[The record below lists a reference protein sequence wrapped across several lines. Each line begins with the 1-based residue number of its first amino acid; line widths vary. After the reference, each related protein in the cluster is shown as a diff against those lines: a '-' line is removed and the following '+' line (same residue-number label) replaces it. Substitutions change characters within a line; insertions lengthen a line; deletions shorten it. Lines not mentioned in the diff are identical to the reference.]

1 MKLNYLY
8 NFKKFYIKRKVKN
21 IITTLIIYLFLTF
34 SSLADA
40 VTEYISNLIPGE
52 GDTELSIDLR
62 ENYSADFSILLVREL
77 ASSSDDNMFTQL
89 SLFNTEK
96 DSKDRIV
103 ANLGLGKRFLSE
115 DKFSMTGFNTFL
127 DYDDEGNLRASV
139 GLEMRNAVLN
149 FAFNNYFGLDDADGE
164 KVLDG
169 YDMRLASQIPYVHW
183 ADIFINSYSWDGVTR
198 DDVEGLMYGTEM
210 LLSPNINLEI
220 AFDDKD
226 KAGLDDEYYA
236 KIMFV
241 HPPRN
246 SASISDGISSDMWR
260 AQKDMSDEMLTKV
273 KRNNKIMVEFSGSA
287 SIVRAD

>member
-1 MKLNYLY
+1 MKRYLLTI
-8 NFKKFYIKRKVKN
+8 FFYLSF
-21 IITTLIIYLFLTF
+21 ITA
-34 SSLADA
+34 SNADA
-40 VTEYISNLIPGE
+40 VTDYISNLIPGG

-62 ENYSADFSILLVREL
+62 ENHSADFSILLVREL
-77 ASSSDDNMFTQL
+77 DSNQSNNTFTQL

-96 DSKDRIV
+96 DSDERIV
-103 ANLGLGKRFLSE
+103 ANLGFGKRFLSE
-115 DKFSMTGFNTFL
+115 DKFSMTGINTFL
-127 DYDDEGNLRASV
+127 DYDEEGNLRSSI
-139 GLEMRNAVLN
+139 GFEMRNAVLN

-164 KVLDG
+164 NVLDG
-169 YDMRLASQIPYVHW
+169 YDMRLASQIPYIHW

-287 SIVRAD
+287 NIVRAD

>member
-1 MKLNYLY
+1 MKSLFLS
-8 NFKKFYIKRKVKN
+8 FILACHL
-21 IITTLIIYLFLTF
+21 ITTASANALSDYF
-34 SSLADA
+34 
-40 VTEYISNLIPGE
+40 SNLIPGD

-62 ENYSADFSILLVREL
+62 ENHSADYSLLLVREL
-77 ASSSDDNMFTQL
+77 DGETNKNTFTQL

-96 DSKDRIV
+96 DSKDRNV
-103 ANLGLGKRFLSE
+103 LNFGVGKRFLSD
-115 DKFSMTGFNTFL
+115 DKFSLTGLNAFL
-127 DYDDEGNLRASV
+127 DYDDEGNLRSSI
-139 GLEMRNAVLN
+139 GLEVRNAVLD
-149 FAFNNYFGLDDADGE
+149 FSFNNYFALDDADGE

-169 YDMRLASQIPYVHW
+169 YDLRLASQIPYVHW

-210 LLSPNINLEI
+210 LLSPNINLEV

-287 SIVRAD
+287 NIVRAD

>member
-1 MKLNYLY
+1 M
-8 NFKKFYIKRKVKN
+8 KN
-21 IITTLIIYLFLTF
+21 IVITLFIYLFLTL

-62 ENYSADFSILLVREL
+62 ENHSADFSILLVREL

-103 ANLGLGKRFLSE
+103 ANLGVGKRFLSD
-115 DKFSMTGFNTFL
+115 DKFSLTGLNAFL
-127 DYDDEGNLRASV
+127 DYDDEGNLRSSI
-139 GLEMRNAVLN
+139 GLEVRNAVLD
-149 FAFNNYFGLDDADGE
+149 FSFNNYFALDDADGE

-169 YDMRLASQIPYVHW
+169 YDLRLASQIPYVHW

-287 SIVRAD
+287 NIVRAD

>member
-1 MKLNYLY
+1 MKSIILSFILACHL
-8 NFKKFYIKRKVKN
+8 
-21 IITTLIIYLFLTF
+21 ITTASANAISDYF
-34 SSLADA
+34 
-40 VTEYISNLIPGE
+40 SNLIPGD

-62 ENYSADFSILLVREL
+62 ENHSADYSLLLVREL
-77 ASSSDDNMFTQL
+77 DGDTNKNTFTQL

-96 DSKDRIV
+96 DSKDRNV
-103 ANLGLGKRFLSE
+103 LNFGVGKRFLSD
-115 DKFSMTGFNTFL
+115 DKFSLTGLNAFL
-127 DYDDEGNLRASV
+127 DYDDEGNLRSSI
-139 GLEMRNAVLN
+139 GLEVRNAVLD
-149 FAFNNYFGLDDADGE
+149 FSFNNYFALDDADGE

-169 YDMRLASQIPYVHW
+169 YDLRLASQIPYVHW

>member
-1 MKLNYLY
+1 MKKYFLIILS
-8 NFKKFYIKRKVKN
+8 YIS
-21 IITTLIIYLFLTF
+21 IITA
-34 SSLADA
+34 SNADA
-40 VTEYISNLIPGE
+40 VTDYISNLIPGD

-62 ENYSADFSILLVREL
+62 ENHSADFSILLVREL
-77 ASSSDDNMFTQL
+77 DSNQSNNTFTQL

-96 DSKDRIV
+96 NSDDRFV

-115 DKFSMTGFNTFL
+115 DKFSMTGINAFV
-127 DYDDEGNLRASV
+127 DYDDEGNLRSSI
-139 GLEMRNAVLN
+139 GFEMRNAVLN

-169 YDMRLASQIPYVHW
+169 YELRLASQIPYVHW

-198 DDVEGLMYGTEM
+198 DDVEGLMYGSEM

-226 KAGLDDEYYA
+226 KAGLEDEYYA

-246 SASISDGISSDMWR
+246 NVSISDGISSDMWR
-260 AQKDMSDEMLTKV
+260 AQKNMSDEMLKKV
-273 KRNNKIMVEFSGSA
+273 KRNNKIFVEFSGSA
-287 SIVRAD
+287 NIVRAD

>member
-1 MKLNYLY
+1 MKSIILSFILACHL
-8 NFKKFYIKRKVKN
+8 
-21 IITTLIIYLFLTF
+21 ITTASANAISDYF
-34 SSLADA
+34 
-40 VTEYISNLIPGE
+40 SNLIPGD

-62 ENYSADFSILLVREL
+62 ENHSADYSLLLVREL
-77 ASSSDDNMFTQL
+77 DGETNKNTFTQL

-96 DSKDRIV
+96 DSKDRNV
-103 ANLGLGKRFLSE
+103 LNFGVGKRFLSD
-115 DKFSMTGFNTFL
+115 DKFSLTGLNAFL
-127 DYDDEGNLRASV
+127 DYDDEGNLRSSI
-139 GLEMRNAVLN
+139 GLEVRNAVLD
-149 FAFNNYFGLDDADGE
+149 FSFNNYFALDDADGE

-169 YDMRLASQIPYVHW
+169 YDLRLASQIPYVHW

>member
-1 MKLNYLY
+1 M
-8 NFKKFYIKRKVKN
+8 KN
-21 IITTLIIYLFLTF
+21 IVITLFIYLFLTL

-62 ENYSADFSILLVREL
+62 ENHSADFSILLVREL

-169 YDMRLASQIPYVHW
+169 YNMRLASQIPYVHW

>member
-1 MKLNYLY
+1 MKNLFLSL
-8 NFKKFYIKRKVKN
+8 ILAC
-21 IITTLIIYLFLTF
+21 ILITTASANSISDYF
-34 SSLADA
+34 
-40 VTEYISNLIPGE
+40 SNLIPGD

-62 ENYSADFSILLVREL
+62 ENHSADYSLLLVREL
-77 ASSSDDNMFTQL
+77 DGETTQNTFTQL

-96 DSKDRIV
+96 DSKDRNV
-103 ANLGLGKRFLSE
+103 LNFGVGKRFLSD
-115 DKFSMTGFNTFL
+115 DKFSLTGLNAFL
-127 DYDDEGNLRASV
+127 DYDDEGNLRSSI
-139 GLEMRNAVLN
+139 GLEVRNAVLD
-149 FAFNNYFGLDDADGE
+149 FSFNNYFALDDADGE

-169 YDMRLASQIPYVHW
+169 YDLRLASQIPYVHW

-287 SIVRAD
+287 NIVRAD

>member
-1 MKLNYLY
+1 MKNLFLS
-8 NFKKFYIKRKVKN
+8 FILACFL
-21 IITTLIIYLFLTF
+21 ITTASANAISDYF
-34 SSLADA
+34 
-40 VTEYISNLIPGE
+40 SNLIPGD

-62 ENYSADFSILLVREL
+62 ENHSADYSLLLVREL
-77 ASSSDDNMFTQL
+77 DGETNKNTFTQL

-96 DSKDRIV
+96 DSKDRNV
-103 ANLGLGKRFLSE
+103 LNFGVGKRFLSD
-115 DKFSMTGFNTFL
+115 DKFSLTGLNAFL
-127 DYDDEGNLRASV
+127 DYDDEGNLRSSI
-139 GLEMRNAVLN
+139 GLEIRNAVLD
-149 FAFNNYFGLDDADGE
+149 FSFNNYFALDDADGE

-169 YDMRLASQIPYVHW
+169 YDLRLASQIPYVHW

>member
-1 MKLNYLY
+1 MKKYFLTILV
-8 NFKKFYIKRKVKN
+8 YIS
-21 IITTLIIYLFLTF
+21 IITG
-34 SSLADA
+34 SNADA
-40 VTEYISNLIPGE
+40 VTDYISNLIPGD

-62 ENYSADFSILLVREL
+62 ENHSADFSILLVREL
-77 ASSSDDNMFTQL
+77 DSNQSNNTFTQL

-96 DSKDRIV
+96 NSDDRFV

-115 DKFSMTGFNTFL
+115 DTFSITGINAFL
-127 DYDDEGNLRASV
+127 DYDDEGNLRSSI
-139 GLEMRNAVLN
+139 GFEMRNAVLN

-169 YDMRLASQIPYVHW
+169 YDLRLASQIPYIHW
-183 ADIFINSYSWDGVTR
+183 ADIFINSYSWDGVKR

-246 SASISDGISSDMWR
+246 SVSISDGISSDMWR

-273 KRNNKIMVEFSGSA
+273 KRNNKIFVEFNGSA
-287 SIVRAD
+287 SIVRGD

>member
-1 MKLNYLY
+1 MKNLFISFVLTC
-8 NFKKFYIKRKVKN
+8 FL
-21 IITTLIIYLFLTF
+21 ITTASANAISDYF
-34 SSLADA
+34 
-40 VTEYISNLIPGE
+40 SNLIPGD

-62 ENYSADFSILLVREL
+62 ENHSADYSLLLVREL
-77 ASSSDDNMFTQL
+77 DGETNKNTFTQL

-96 DSKDRIV
+96 DSKDRNV
-103 ANLGLGKRFLSE
+103 LNFGVGKRFLSD
-115 DKFSMTGFNTFL
+115 DKFSLTGLNAFL
-127 DYDDEGNLRASV
+127 DYDDEGNLRSSI
-139 GLEMRNAVLN
+139 GLEVRNAVLD
-149 FAFNNYFGLDDADGE
+149 FSFNNYFALDDADGE

-169 YDMRLASQIPYVHW
+169 YDLRLASQIPYVHW

>member
-1 MKLNYLY
+1 MKN
-8 NFKKFYIKRKVKN
+8 
-21 IITTLIIYLFLTF
+21 LFLSFLLMCFLISTASANAISDYF
-34 SSLADA
+34 
-40 VTEYISNLIPGE
+40 SNLIPGG

-62 ENYSADFSILLVREL
+62 ENHSADYSLLLVREL
-77 ASSSDDNMFTQL
+77 DGEASQNTFTQL

-96 DSKDRIV
+96 NSKDRNV
-103 ANLGLGKRFLSE
+103 LNFGLGKRFLSD
-115 DKFSMTGFNTFL
+115 DKFSLTGLNAFL
-127 DYDDEGNLRASV
+127 DYDDEGNLRSSI
-139 GLEMRNAVLN
+139 GLEIRNAVLD
-149 FAFNNYFGLDDADGE
+149 FSFNNYFALDDADGE

-169 YDMRLASQIPYVHW
+169 YDLRLASQIPYVHW
-183 ADIFINSYSWDGVTR
+183 ADIFINSYSWDGVAR
-198 DDVEGLMYGTEM
+198 DDVEGIMYGAEM

-226 KAGLDDEYYA
+226 KSGLEDEYYA

-241 HPPRN
+241 HPARN

-273 KRNNKIMVEFSGSA
+273 KRNNKIMVEFTGSA

>member
-1 MKLNYLY
+1 M
-8 NFKKFYIKRKVKN
+8 KN
-21 IITTLIIYLFLTF
+21 IIITLFVYLFLTL

-96 DSKDRIV
+96 NSKDRIV
-103 ANLGLGKRFLSE
+103 AYLGLGKRFLSE

-149 FAFNNYFGLDDADGE
+149 FAFNN
-164 KVLDG
+164 
-169 YDMRLASQIPYVHW
+169 
-183 ADIFINSYSWDGVTR
+183 
-198 DDVEGLMYGTEM
+198 
-210 LLSPNINLEI
+210 
-220 AFDDKD
+220 
-226 KAGLDDEYYA
+226 
-236 KIMFV
+236 
-241 HPPRN
+241 
-246 SASISDGISSDMWR
+246 
-260 AQKDMSDEMLTKV
+260 
-273 KRNNKIMVEFSGSA
+273 
-287 SIVRAD
+287 

>member
-1 MKLNYLY
+1 MKSIILSFILACHL
-8 NFKKFYIKRKVKN
+8 
-21 IITTLIIYLFLTF
+21 ITTASANAISDYF
-34 SSLADA
+34 
-40 VTEYISNLIPGE
+40 SNLIPGD

-62 ENYSADFSILLVREL
+62 ENYSADYSLLLVREL
-77 ASSSDDNMFTQL
+77 DGETNKNTFTQL

-96 DSKDRIV
+96 DSKDRNV
-103 ANLGLGKRFLSE
+103 LNFGVGKRFLSD
-115 DKFSMTGFNTFL
+115 DKFSLTGLNAFL
-127 DYDDEGNLRASV
+127 DYDDEGNLRSSI
-139 GLEMRNAVLN
+139 GLEVRNAVLD
-149 FAFNNYFGLDDADGE
+149 FSFNNYFALDDADGE

-169 YDMRLASQIPYVHW
+169 YDLRLASQIPYIHW

>member
-1 MKLNYLY
+1 MKSIILSFILACHL
-8 NFKKFYIKRKVKN
+8 
-21 IITTLIIYLFLTF
+21 ITTASANAISDYF
-34 SSLADA
+34 
-40 VTEYISNLIPGE
+40 SNLIPGD

-62 ENYSADFSILLVREL
+62 ENYSADYSLLLVREL
-77 ASSSDDNMFTQL
+77 DGETNKNTFTQL

-96 DSKDRIV
+96 DSKDRNV
-103 ANLGLGKRFLSE
+103 LNFGVGKRFLSD
-115 DKFSMTGFNTFL
+115 DKFSLTGLNAFL
-127 DYDDEGNLRASV
+127 DYDDEGNLRSSI
-139 GLEMRNAVLN
+139 GLEVRNAVLD
-149 FAFNNYFGLDDADGE
+149 FSFNNYFALDDADGE

-169 YDMRLASQIPYVHW
+169 YDLRLASQIPYVHW
-183 ADIFINSYSWDGVTR
+183 AEIFINSYSWDGVTR

>member
-1 MKLNYLY
+1 MKNLFLS
-8 NFKKFYIKRKVKN
+8 FILACLL
-21 IITTLIIYLFLTF
+21 ITTASANSISDYF
-34 SSLADA
+34 
-40 VTEYISNLIPGE
+40 SNLIPGD

-62 ENYSADFSILLVREL
+62 ENHSADYSLLLVREL
-77 ASSSDDNMFTQL
+77 DGETNKNTFTQL

-96 DSKDRIV
+96 DSKDRNV
-103 ANLGLGKRFLSE
+103 LNFGVGKRFLSD
-115 DKFSMTGFNTFL
+115 DKFSLTGLNAFL
-127 DYDDEGNLRASV
+127 DYDDEGNLRSSI
-139 GLEMRNAVLN
+139 GLEIRNAVLD
-149 FAFNNYFGLDDADGE
+149 FSFNNYFGLDDADGE

-169 YDMRLASQIPYVHW
+169 YDLRLASQIPHVHW
-183 ADIFINSYSWDGVTR
+183 ADIFINSYSWDGVKR

>member
-1 MKLNYLY
+1 MKKILSS
-8 NFKKFYIKRKVKN
+8 F
-21 IITTLIIYLFLTF
+21 IISILLVSFAKAN
-34 SSLADA
+34 SVS
-40 VTEYISNLIPGE
+40 EYFSNLIPGD
-52 GDTELSIDLR
+52 GDTELSIDFR
-62 ENYSADFSILLVREL
+62 ENHSADYSLLLVREL
-77 ASSSDDNMFTQL
+77 DGETTQNTFTQL

-96 DSKDRIV
+96 NSEDRNV
-103 ANLGLGKRFLSE
+103 LNFGLGKRFLSD
-115 DKFSMTGFNTFL
+115 DKLLLTGLNAFL
-127 DYDDEGNLRASV
+127 DYDDEGNLRSSI
-139 GLEMRNAVLN
+139 GLEIRNAVLD
-149 FAFNNYFGLDDADGE
+149 FSFNNYFALDDANGE

-169 YDMRLASQIPYVHW
+169 YDLRLASQIPYVHW
-183 ADIFINSYSWDGVTR
+183 ADIFINSYSWDGVAR
-198 DDVEGLMYGTEM
+198 DDVEGLMYGTEI
-210 LLSPNINLEI
+210 LLSPNINFEI

-287 SIVRAD
+287 NIVRAD